1 MIVWLLFILIWTNA
15 IEASHFN
22 GGTITWA
29 PVYPNTNSSSILISI
44 TQSYSYVYPRVNC
57 TPNIPTTG
65 GNSTLICAGN
75 CTTQNGYSNSPIS
88 ILTDCTSYSPS
99 LGLVFSQRSVN
110 ISLNVST
117 YFWIGY
123 NGSAWRNLS
132 NAGSSAGWS
141 IVSLIDLIRR
151 PDGIINTPPVA
162 QITSPQYVIVN
173 RTTIITI
180 SVSDVNA
187 GDDLRCRWSQA
198 NRYCKRKQIDN
209 FHILFHNQLRR
220 NFKA

>member
-1 MIVWLLFILIWTNA
+1 MIVWFLLILIWTNA
-15 IEASHFN
+15 FEASHFN

-29 PVYPNTNSSSILISI
+29 PVYPNTNSSSILITI
-44 TQSYSYVYPRVNC
+44 TQTYSYVYPKVNC
-57 TPNIPTTG
+57 TPNIPTSGIGVNLT
-65 GNSTLICAGN
+65 CVGN

-88 ILTDCTSYSPS
+88 VLTDCTSFSPS
-99 LGLVFSQRSVN
+99 LDLIFSQRSVN

-123 NGSAWRNLS
+123 TGIYWRNLTIG
-132 NAGSSAGWS
+132 GSSAGWS

-187 GDDLRCRWSQA
+187 GDDLRCRWSQQ
-198 NRYCKRKQIDN
+198 NRYCKEKKIDN
-209 FHILFHNQLRR
+209 FHILCHNQLRR
-220 NFKA
+220 NLKV